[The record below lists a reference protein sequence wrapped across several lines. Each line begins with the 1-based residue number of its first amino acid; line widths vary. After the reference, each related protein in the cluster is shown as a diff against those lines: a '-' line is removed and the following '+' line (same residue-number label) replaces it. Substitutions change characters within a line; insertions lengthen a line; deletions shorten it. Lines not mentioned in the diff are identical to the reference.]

1 MVTGEVPGR
10 PLDALLADGYPDP
23 RGLGE
28 RGARDAVLRDVAGD
42 ALVVVDAIQAVGA
55 VPVPPT
61 HYELD
66 LFGQTD
72 ITRIQVDA
80 ARYACTLCHAP
91 QAEVTLPVNTTFEPE
106 FRNPDGTFA
115 SDLMERWEEG
125 TEVK

>member
-1 MVTGEVPGR
+1 MPITQTQN
-10 PLDALLADGYPDP
+10 AC
-23 RGLGE
+23 LGCHNPNT
-28 RGARDAVLRDVAGD
+28 AK
-42 ALVVVDAIQAVGA
+42 AVGA